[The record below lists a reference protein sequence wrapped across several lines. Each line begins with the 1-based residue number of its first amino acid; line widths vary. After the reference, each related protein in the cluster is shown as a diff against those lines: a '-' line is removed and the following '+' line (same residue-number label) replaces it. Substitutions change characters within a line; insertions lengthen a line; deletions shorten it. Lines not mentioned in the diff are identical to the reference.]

1 MTESIIMLIVSL
13 VGLKKSGKT
22 TTAGALIR
30 EFKARG
36 MKVGAVKSMV
46 HSRFTI
52 DTPGK
57 DTARHME
64 AGADFVIS
72 LSGGEMA
79 YVEKTDKRP
88 SLGEILKFVPGGTEI
103 LICEGLE
110 TDDPRVKKVLVLES
124 LDKLDETLNIR
135 GVKSG
140 VIALSGIMAGKVK
153 RHGRWPM
160 FDCTKPDEAKKLAD
174 LILKKI

>member
-1 MTESIIMLIVSL
+1 MLIVSL

-22 TTAGALIR
+22 TTAEALIR
-30 EFKARG
+30 EFKTRG
-36 MKVGAVKSMV
+36 LKVGAVKSMV
-46 HSRFTI
+46 HSQFTI

-57 DTARHME
+57 DTARHKE

-72 LSGGEMA
+72 LSEGELA
-79 YVEKTDKRP
+79 YIEKTDKRP
-88 SLGEILKFVPGGTEI
+88 SLEEILKFVPGDTEI

-124 LDKLDETLNIR
+124 LGKLDETLKIR

-153 RHGRWPM
+153 KHDKWPV
-160 FDCTKPDEAKKLAD
+160 FDCTKPEEAKSLAD
-174 LILKKI
+174 LILMKI

>member
-1 MTESIIMLIVSL
+1 MLIVSL

-22 TTAGALIR
+22 TTAEALIR
-30 EFKARG
+30 EFKAMG

-57 DTARHME
+57 DTARHKE

-72 LSGGEMA
+72 ISEGELA
-79 YVEKTDKRP
+79 YIEKKNERP
-88 SLGEILKFVPGGTEI
+88 SLDDIIKFVPDDAEI
-103 LICEGLE
+103 LVCEGLE
-110 TDDPRVKKVLVLES
+110 TDDPRVIKVLVLES
-124 LDKLDETLNIR
+124 LDKLDETLKIR

-140 VIALSGIMAGKVK
+140 VVALSGIIASKVK
-153 RHGRWPM
+153 KHEKWPV
-160 FDCTKPDEAKKLAD
+160 FDCTKPDEVKKLAEM
-174 LILKKI
+174 ILKLAKD